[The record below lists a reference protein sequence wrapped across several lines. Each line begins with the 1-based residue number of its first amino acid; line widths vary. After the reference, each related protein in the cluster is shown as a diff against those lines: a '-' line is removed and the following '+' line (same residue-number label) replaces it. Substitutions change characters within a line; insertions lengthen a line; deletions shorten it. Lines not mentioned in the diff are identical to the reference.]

1 MATLVVGTGMTGS
14 QVVCPQR
21 QLKWQAV
28 KGYLYFM
35 IYRKGRRSYKNDE
48 YIRKTTPFS
57 SLVLSLFWWFRTVIT
72 LLPHS
77 CWGGGMWTCER
88 GHQKPAL
95 LAFDA
100 RNPPCPLD
108 SPHKGS
114 IMRKVCWYDDI
125 IILPICP
132 FLCIYTH
139 FAYLTRWS
147 LGNVVEILKTYFST
161 ITPHPFTPTPMKLG
175 LVVFLDYWIHHVSS
189 HWCHHKKYP
198 SVCPPVDG
206 MVCGA

>member
-1 MATLVVGTGMTGS
+1 MQQDKTSNFTFFQWDEFGPSAGLTAGLGS
-14 QVVCPQR
+14 VRV
-21 QLKWQAV
+21 
-28 KGYLYFM
+28 
-35 IYRKGRRSYKNDE
+35 S
-48 YIRKTTPFS
+48 
-57 SLVLSLFWWFRTVIT
+57 
-72 LLPHS
+72 
-77 CWGGGMWTCER
+77 GMWTCER

-161 ITPHPFTPTPMKLG
+161 ITPHPSTPTPMKLG